1 MTESQINFLK
11 EVKESNNIVDHKSH
25 EKNISDLINFLKSYK
40 IISKKNKNSV
50 EVSDGF
56 LFHKLM
62 DIKSMSDFE
71 KWYSDKDK
79 SIVNNDFS
87 GSTIGQ
93 FNQSD
98 FLRVNKTEIKQIN
111 PSKTNEKQHTPI
123 ISFIVKFW
131 WAFII
136 PLAATIVGIL
146 IEKGIIDI
154 GFNF

>member
-40 IISKKNKNSV
+40 IISKKNKNSF

-56 LFHKLM
+56 LFCKLLDM
-62 DIKSMSDFE
+62 KSMSDFG

-79 SIVNNDFS
+79 SVINNDFS
-87 GSTIGQ
+87 GATIGQ

-98 FLRVNKTEIKQIN
+98 FLRVNKTEMKQIT
-111 PSKTNEKQHTPI
+111 PPKTTERQQNPI

-136 PLAATIVGIL
+136 PLAATIIGIL

>member
-40 IISKKNKNSV
+40 IISKKNTNSF

-56 LFHKLM
+56 LFHKLL
-62 DIKSMSDFE
+62 DVKSMSDFE
-71 KWYSDKDK
+71 KWYSHKDK
-79 SIVNNDFS
+79 FIVSNDFS
-87 GSTIGQ
+87 GATIGQ

-98 FLRVNKTEIKQIN
+98 FLKIDKTEIKQIT
-111 PSKTNEKQHTPI
+111 PPKTNEKQYI
-123 ISFIVKFW
+123 LIVSFIVKFW